1 MKKIFKILLICMFL
15 IPFAVSADMGAP
27 YIKPIEA
34 VITKKGGITAKDY
47 SGKTKHFAENEV
59 VLVTGV
65 GNEINIIT
73 KSNDYYDVSSSDIK
87 YIIPKTSEVKPGD
100 DGVNKLQK
108 QREFEVVIDEIK
120 VYKGPSIVF
129 PEVGTFKKG
138 TQLTAFY
145 EMETPEALSEWFYIQ
160 EESLSGWIQIQGDG
174 DNSYPVYEVNAKP
187 LKVLFTSNVTLN
199 GVEENSIYKIYYW
212 SNPYLTIGPV
222 IKINNDFLDVTN
234 EKVEIISDSKKVTG
248 LFHMTQFNFSL
259 KKDTKLY
266 SDYKLSD
273 EITIIPAGTKL
284 SNINLLPDYVFGD
297 ENENF
302 IIYVSYNNK
311 LGWIKVNDKGVENI
325 EIDNDELVSPYIDP
339 EGDDGEEDE
348 EQTTE
353 LAVVEEP
360 KKGKKLIDKNT
371 IIISVVVAV
380 SAAVIAFSSIVLLN
394 KKNKKDTLSE
404 INEELSKTQS
414 IKINNNDE
422 K

>member
-1 MKKIFKILLICMFL
+1 MKRIFKILLVCML
-15 IPFAVSADMGAP
+15 LVPIAVSADMGAP

-47 SGKTKHFAENEV
+47 SGKTKHFDENEV

-65 GNEINIIT
+65 GDEISIIT
-73 KSNDYYDVSSSDIK
+73 KSDNYYDVSSDDIM

-100 DGVNKLQK
+100 EGVNKLQK
-108 QREFEVVIDEIK
+108 QREFEVVLDEIK

-145 EMETPEALSEWFYIQ
+145 EMETSEAFSEWFYIQ
-160 EESLSGWIQIQGDG
+160 EESLSGWIQIQGY
-174 DNSYPVYEVNAKP
+174 NSYPVYEVNAKP

-199 GVEENSIYKIYYW
+199 GAEIKEKSIYKIYYW

-222 IKINNDFLDVTN
+222 IKINNDFVDVTN

-311 LGWIKVNDKGVENI
+311 LGWIKVNDKSVEEI
-325 EIDNDELVSPYIDP
+325 EINNDELVSPYIDP
-339 EGDDGEEDE
+339 EGDEGDDE

-353 LAVVEEP
+353 LAVNDEP
-360 KKGKKLIDKNT
+360 KKEKKSMDKNT
-371 IIISVVVAV
+371 IIIFVVVAV
-380 SAAVIAFSSIVLLN
+380 SAAVIALSSIVLLN
-394 KKNKKDTLSE
+394 KKNKKDTLKD
-404 INEELSKTQS
+404 IQEELDKTQS
-414 IKINNNDE
+414 LDKVKED

>member
-1 MKKIFKILLICMFL
+1 MKRIFKILLVCML
-15 IPFAVSADMGAP
+15 LVPIAVSADMGAP

-47 SGKTKHFAENEV
+47 SGKTKHFDENEV

-65 GNEINIIT
+65 GDEISIIT
-73 KSNDYYDVSSSDIK
+73 KSDNYYDVSSDDIM

-100 DGVNKLQK
+100 EGVNKLQK
-108 QREFEVVIDEIK
+108 QREFEVVLDEIK

-145 EMETPEALSEWFYIQ
+145 EMETSEAFSEWFYIQ
-160 EESLSGWIQIQGDG
+160 EESLSGWIQIQGY
-174 DNSYPVYEVNAKP
+174 NSYPVYEVNAKP

-199 GVEENSIYKIYYW
+199 GAEIKEKSIYKIYYW

-222 IKINNDFLDVTN
+222 IKINNDFVDVTN

-311 LGWIKVNDKGVENI
+311 LGWIKVNDKIVEEI
-325 EIDNDELVSPYIDP
+325 EINNDELVSPYIDP
-339 EGDDGEEDE
+339 EGDEGDDE

-353 LAVVEEP
+353 LAVNDEP
-360 KKGKKLIDKNT
+360 KKEKKSMDKNT
-371 IIISVVVAV
+371 IIIFVVVAV
-380 SAAVIAFSSIVLLN
+380 SAAVIALSSIVLLN
-394 KKNKKDTLSE
+394 KKNKKDTLKD
-404 INEELSKTQS
+404 IQEELDKTQS
-414 IKINNNDE
+414 IDKVKED